1 MTIIWYVLACI
12 LLFYLLPI
20 TLFTYSIV
28 RYVVMD
34 LIYLC
39 GCNPN
44 ETSSINGELPKTWLD
59 QTNDEIR
66 RFVLVACKD
75 VLTNHRK
82 HKTTKICGLPPR
94 KVLETAKPENIKNVF
109 YSTYFDNFLEDCNA
123 SVVVDYPKERADIMH
138 DKCVAYLRVEDD
150 VIFTIHY
157 YQDSTNAW
165 LLRKL

>member
-12 LLFYLLPI
+12 LLFYLFPI

-75 VLTNHRK
+75 VLTTHRK
-82 HKTTKICGLPPR
+82 HRTTKICGLPPR
-94 KVLETAKPENIKNVF
+94 KVLETAKPTNIKNIF
-109 YSTYFDNFLEDCNA
+109 YSTYFENFLENCNA

-165 LLRKL
+165 LLRKI